1 MIGDLYRKVDQDRLE
16 DMDFYNCDMYPY
28 IRAYSYM
35 DYVPLETINLEI
47 VWWSSFEPL
56 QKSKLN
62 SLKDLPMF
70 GTKG

>member
-16 DMDFYNCDMYPY
+16 DINFYNGDMYPY
-28 IRAYSYM
+28 IRPYFYM

-56 QKSKLN
+56 QKSTLN